1 LSHRGIPMPKKNAGL
16 NGLIDP
22 VAGRF
27 RFNPF
32 PTRSPIHW
40 LILSG
45 IMLIA
50 AIAVVT
56 AFAIGNFRQRSL
68 EAHQHEL
75 ENTLVLLARHF
86 DQQLTDFVS
95 VPQGIAADLQRSG
108 ITDPDVFKGEMSTL
122 DVHETLRAK
131 VSGSADVAGV
141 NVYSSDGA
149 LINSS
154 EAWPVRTI
162 NIADRRYFRDLKANV
177 DSGTLIEVVR
187 SRFVGKW
194 TMVFATKLVGLNGEF
209 MGVLTRGIASD
220 VFEDFFRSMAV
231 PAGGSIGLYHTD
243 GTMLA
248 RYPHADA
255 MLGQN
260 FKAGPVHQQIL
271 SRSDQGT
278 VLLESSPI
286 DGVDRL
292 ASVRRLTKFPI
303 SIIAT
308 TTVDAALADWREQ
321 TKLLI
326 AASALA
332 ALVIAIILSLI
343 VRKLARQYRASRRQ
357 LDTALDNM
365 TQGLMLY
372 DASSR
377 IVLFN
382 RRYVEMYGLS
392 PDIIKPGRL
401 FRDVMKHRKATGS
414 FEGDDEAFCTTVLR
428 NVAEQRLTHTVLETK
443 SGRSFQIVN
452 QPLADGGWVTTHE
465 DITQLRRSEERIEHL
480 AHYDAL
486 TDLPNRAL
494 FRDQLDQELKKTG
507 RGEKFALLY
516 IDIDE
521 FKGINDSLGHPVG
534 DEFLQLL
541 AQRLK
546 NCVREVDFVARL
558 GGDEFAIIQTAVG
571 DLTDVTDLVAR
582 LHDAIRQPYNCL
594 GHHIMTDASIGIAI
608 APADGSEIDQ
618 LIKNA
623 DLAMYDAKAAGRR
636 TYRFFESQ
644 MDSKARARRV
654 LELDLRG
661 AIRHS
666 GFEIHYQPLVDL
678 ATNEVTCFEALLR
691 WRHPER
697 GMISPAEFIPIA
709 EETGLIN
716 EIGDWVLTTAC
727 AEAVKWPNQIKLA
740 VNVSPIQFKSGTL
753 ALKVAAALAASGL
766 AANRL
771 ELEITEAILIRDD
784 EAALAVLHQLRA
796 IGVSIALDDFGTGY
810 SSLSYLQRFPF
821 DKIKIDR
828 SFIRD
833 ITQPRGSSTII
844 QAVVNIARSRDMTTT
859 AEGVET
865 QEQLDALRAL
875 GCTQMQGYL
884 FSAAVPASGIPRLL
898 SPVRLDD
905 ESGPREAASF
915 IAAS

>member
-1 LSHRGIPMPKKNAGL
+1 MPKKNAGL

-27 RFNPF
+27 RFDPL
-32 PTRSPIHW
+32 PTRGPIHW

-45 IMLIA
+45 VMLIA

-56 AFAIGNFRQRSL
+56 AFAIDNFRQRAL
-68 EAHQHEL
+68 QAHQHEL
-75 ENTLVLLARHF
+75 EKTLVLLARHF
-86 DQQLTDFVS
+86 DQQLTDFVL
-95 VPQGIAADLQRSG
+95 VQQGIAADLERSG
-108 ITDPDVFKGEMSTL
+108 IADPDVFKGEMSTL
-122 DVHETLRAK
+122 DVHETLRTK
-131 VSGSADVAGV
+131 VSGSSDVAGV
-141 NVYSSDGA
+141 NVYSSDGV

-154 EAWPVRTI
+154 ESWPVPTI
-162 NIADRRYFRDLKANV
+162 NMADRKYFQTLKANV
-177 DSGTLIEVVR
+177 DSGNLVEIVR
-187 SRFVGKW
+187 SRFVGRW
-194 TMVFATKLVGLNGEF
+194 TVVFATKLVGPHGEF
-209 MGVLTRGIASD
+209 MGILSRGIDSEA
-220 VFEDFFRSMAV
+220 FEDFFRSMAI
-231 PAGGSIGLYHTD
+231 PAGDSIGLFHTD

-248 RYPHADA
+248 RYPRAEA

-260 FKAGPVHQQIL
+260 FKASPVHQQIL
-271 SRSDQGT
+271 SHSDQGT
-278 VLLESSPI
+278 IQLESPI
-286 DGVDRL
+286 DGAGRL
-292 ASVRRLTKFPI
+292 ASARRLTKFPI

-308 TTVDAALADWREQ
+308 TAVDAALADWREQ

-332 ALVIAIILSLI
+332 ALVIAVILSLI
-343 VRKLARQYRASRRQ
+343 VRQIARQYRLSRRQ

-392 PDIIKPGRL
+392 LDVIKPGRL
-401 FRDVMKHRKATGS
+401 FRDVMKHRKQTGS
-414 FEGDDEAFCTTVLR
+414 FHGDDEEFCATVLR
-428 NVAEQRLTHTVLETK
+428 NVAEKKLTHTIVETK
-443 SGRSFQIVN
+443 AGRSFQIVN
-452 QPLADGGWVTTHE
+452 QPLAEGGWVTTHE
-465 DITQLRRSEERIEHL
+465 DITELQRSEQRIKHL

-486 TDLPNRAL
+486 TDLPNRVL
-494 FRDQLDQELKKTG
+494 FRDQLDRELRRAG

-521 FKGINDSLGHPVG
+521 FKGINDSLGHPIG

-546 NCVREVDFVARL
+546 NCIREVDFVARL

-608 APADGSEIDQ
+608 APADGAEIDQ

-644 MDSKARARRV
+644 MDSKAKARRE
-654 LELDLRG
+654 LELDLRS
-661 AIRHS
+661 AISHS
-666 GFEIHYQPLVDL
+666 GFELHYQPLVDL

-691 WRHPER
+691 WQHPER
-697 GMISPAEFIPIA
+697 GMISPADFIPVA
-709 EETGLIN
+709 EETGLVN
-716 EIGDWVLTTAC
+716 QIGDWVLATAC
-727 AEAVKWPNQIKLA
+727 AEAVKWPNGIKLA
-740 VNVSPIQFKSGTL
+740 VNVSPVQFKSGTL

-771 ELEITEAILIRDD
+771 ELEITEAVLIRDD

-833 ITQPRGSSTII
+833 ITQMDGSSTII

-865 QEQLDALRAL
+865 QEQLNALRAL

-884 FSAAVPASGIPRLL
+884 FSPAVPASGIPRLL
-898 SPVRLDD
+898 SLVRLDD
-905 ESGPREAASF
+905 EWGPRASF

>member
-1 LSHRGIPMPKKNAGL
+1 MPKENAGR
-16 NGLIDP
+16 NGPIDP

-32 PTRSPIHW
+32 LTRGPIHW

-56 AFAIGNFRQRSL
+56 AFAIGNFRQRAL
-68 EAHQHEL
+68 EAHQHEM
-75 ENTLVLLARHF
+75 ENTLVLLARHL
-86 DQQLTDFVS
+86 DQQLTDFVL
-95 VPQGIAADLQRSG
+95 VQQGIAADLQRSG
-108 ITDPDVFKGEMSTL
+108 ITAPEVFKSEMSTPE
-122 DVHETLRAK
+122 VHETLKTK
-131 VSGSADVAGV
+131 VNGSSDVAGV
-141 NVYSSDGA
+141 NVFSSDGV

-162 NIADRRYFRDLKANV
+162 NIADRKYFRDLRANV
-177 DSGTLIEVVR
+177 DSGNLVEVVR

-194 TMVFATKLVGLNGEF
+194 TVVFATKLVGRNGEF
-209 MGVLTRGIASD
+209 MGILTRGIDSET
-220 VFEDFFRSMAV
+220 FEDFFRSMAV
-231 PAGGSIGLYHTD
+231 PAGGSIGLYHRD
-243 GTMLA
+243 GTLLA
-248 RYPHADA
+248 RYPHAEA

-260 FKAGPVHQQIL
+260 FKASPVHQQIL
-271 SRSDQGT
+271 SRSDYGT
-278 VLLESSPI
+278 IQLESPI
-286 DGVDRL
+286 DGVGRL
-292 ASVRRLTKFPI
+292 ASTRRLTKFPI

-308 TTVDAALADWREQ
+308 TPIDAALADWREQ

-326 AASALA
+326 AASTLA
-332 ALVIAIILSLI
+332 ALVIAVILSLI
-343 VRKLARQYRASRRQ
+343 VRQLARQYRSSRRQ

-392 PDIIKPGRL
+392 LDVIKPGRL
-401 FRDVMKHRKATGS
+401 FRDVMKHRKQTGS
-414 FEGDDEAFCTTVLR
+414 FQGDDEEFCTTVLR
-428 NVAEQRLTHTVLETK
+428 NVAEKKLTHTILETK
-443 SGRSFQIVN
+443 TGRSFQIVN

-465 DITQLRRSEERIEHL
+465 DVTELRRSEEQIKHL

-486 TDLPNRAL
+486 TDLPNRVL
-494 FRDQLDQELKKTG
+494 FRDQLDRELKRAG

-534 DEFLQLL
+534 DEFLKLL

-546 NCVREVDFVARL
+546 NCVREIDFVARL

-571 DLTDVTDLVAR
+571 NLTDVTDLVAR

-594 GHHIMTDASIGIAI
+594 GHHIVTDASIGIAV

-618 LIKNA
+618 LVKNA

-644 MDSKARARRV
+644 MDSKAKARRE

-661 AIRHS
+661 AIDNS
-666 GFEIHYQPLVDL
+666 SFELHYQPVVDL

-697 GMISPAEFIPIA
+697 GMISPADFIPVA

-716 EIGDWVLTTAC
+716 QIGDWVLTTAC
-727 AEAVKWPNQIKLA
+727 AEAAKWPNEIRLA
-740 VNVSPIQFKSGTL
+740 VNVSPVQFKSGTL
-753 ALKVAAALAASGL
+753 ALKVTAALAASGL

-771 ELEITEAILIRDD
+771 ELEITEAVLIRDD

-833 ITQPRGSSTII
+833 VAQPGGSSTII

-865 QEQLDALRAL
+865 QEQLDALRTL

-884 FSAAVPASGIPRLL
+884 FSAAVPASAIPRLL
-898 SPVRLDD
+898 SPVRRDD
-905 ESGPREAASF
+905 KWGPRERAAG
-915 IAAS
+915 